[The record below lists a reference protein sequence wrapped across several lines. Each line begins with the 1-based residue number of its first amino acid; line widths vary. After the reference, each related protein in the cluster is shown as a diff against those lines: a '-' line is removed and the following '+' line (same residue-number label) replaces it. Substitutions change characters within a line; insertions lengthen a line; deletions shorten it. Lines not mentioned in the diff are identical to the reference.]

1 MAPDDT
7 RHRII
12 RAAAEVFGRFGFD
25 RVSLDEVSS
34 TAGVH
39 RTTPHRTFPGGRD
52 ELVAAV
58 LEHEVE
64 VLATGALALI
74 DAAPT
79 QTEAFLDAITHAV
92 EIGRRSQVVGAVLA
106 DPGFRP
112 TALAVAADRLR
123 SASEALWQAI
133 LAAGERRPAT
143 VACARARRRSRAPSN
158 SSTESRRIRSR
169 YAHRGLRGITRRP
182 AADQPT
188 SESIQ
193 PPIRDASRRSGDPSK
208 AKEIFGQYSS
218 ESQVA

>member
-133 LAAGERRPAT
+133 LARPANGARQRSLAPER
-143 VACARARRRSRAPSN
+143 VADHVLRVVLSLVENQRGVGDAEAIRRYVADFVAP
-158 SSTESRRIRSR
+158 
-169 YAHRGLRGITRRP
+169 AVLVPAPRP
-182 AADQPT
+182 
-188 SESIQ
+188 
-193 PPIRDASRRSGDPSK
+193 
-208 AKEIFGQYSS
+208 
-218 ESQVA
+218 